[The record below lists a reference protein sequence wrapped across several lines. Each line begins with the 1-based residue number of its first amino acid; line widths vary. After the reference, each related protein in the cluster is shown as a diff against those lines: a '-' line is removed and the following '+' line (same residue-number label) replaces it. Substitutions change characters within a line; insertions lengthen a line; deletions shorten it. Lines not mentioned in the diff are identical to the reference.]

1 MSPIIFKLS
10 RDKISNV
17 RVNAASLLLK
27 MYKVVKSKEISR
39 EIIIHI
45 EELKR
50 DSDQEVLFAINDN

>member
-1 MSPIIFKLS
+1 MFPIIIKLS

>member
-1 MSPIIFKLS
+1 MSPIILKLS

-39 EIIIHI
+39 EILIHI

>member
-1 MSPIIFKLS
+1 MFPIIIKLS

-50 DSDQEVLFAINDN
+50 DSDQEVIFAINDN

>member
-27 MYKVVKSKEISR
+27 MNKVVKSKEISR